1 MKKVFGLLL
10 AFFCSNVFAQFT
22 GAGATFPEPIYSK
35 WAAEYAKATNVKINY
50 SAIGSGGGIKQTE
63 AKTIDFGA
71 TDDPV
76 DEQKLKEMGV
86 YQFPAVIGGVVPVF
100 NIKGIDNLV
109 LTGKILGD
117 IYVGKIIKWNEPA
130 IVKLNPKAKLPN
142 THISLVVRS
151 DASGT
156 TAVYTDYLTKV
167 SEEFKTQIGEGKSV
181 KWKGTF
187 LAGKGNAGVA
197 NFVKTVDSSLGYVEY
212 AFVKQGGLNF
222 ISLETNK
229 KIVTPSSQ
237 SFAEAAKNA
246 KWDVPGMAVN
256 LNNQPN
262 GWPITSATFIL
273 IYEKNEKTKEIVKF
287 FDWAFKNGDKM
298 AGDIDYVPLPNAV
311 KDKIRSDW
319 KKLGLQ

>member
-1 MKKVFGLLL
+1 MKKVFGFLL

-35 WAAEYAKATNVKINY
+35 WAAEYAKVTNVKINY

-100 NIKGIDNLV
+100 NIKGVDNLV
-109 LTGKILGD
+109 LTGKVLGD
-117 IYVGKIIKWNEPA
+117 IYVGKIIKWNDPA
-130 IVKLNPKAKLPN
+130 IIKLNPKAKLPN
-142 THISLVVRS
+142 IHISLVVRS

-197 NFVKTVDSSLGYVEY
+197 NFVKTVDNSLGYVEY

-222 ISLETNK
+222 ISIETNK
-229 KIVTPSSQ
+229 KIATPSAQ

-256 LNNQPN
+256 LNNQPS

-273 IYEKNEKTKEIVKF
+273 IYEKNEKTKDIVKF

-298 AGDIDYVPLPNAV
+298 ASDIDYVPLPNAV